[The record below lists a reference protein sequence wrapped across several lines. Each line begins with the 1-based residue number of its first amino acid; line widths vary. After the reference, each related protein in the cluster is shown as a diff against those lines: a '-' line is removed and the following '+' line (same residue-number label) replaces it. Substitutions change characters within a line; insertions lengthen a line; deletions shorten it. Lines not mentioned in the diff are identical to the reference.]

1 MKKDQGDYKT
11 LSFVKRWIKSF
22 NRIFQLFGK
31 RGISNNAEFV
41 DAILANEQIMANTQE
56 KLETLAEKRT
66 LLEELCEEVDIYYEK
81 KSESDRADNL
91 DEWFDDQVK
100 MFVYDTIPDA
110 DQEDVKEIE
119 KSILKSMDK
128 EIEIRA
134 ALLES
139 EFSNEESGSNNVS
152 LENEKS
158 DE

>member
-1 MKKDQGDYKT
+1 MKKDQGDYNT

-56 KLETLAEKRT
+56 ELETLAEKRT

-81 KSESDRADNL
+81 KSESDMADNL

-139 EFSNEESGSNNVS
+139 EFSNEESASKNVS
-152 LENEKS
+152 FENEKS